1 MAGATAPAAKDA
13 VENAARR
20 ARQTAGLRLNAGRP
34 IWCSMMRFLSF
45 LALLAALPAQA
56 ATHDLVI
63 ERLKLPVE
71 PGRLADVIAINGSV
85 PGPVLHFTEG
95 ETETVRVTNR
105 LAETTSIHWHGLLV
119 PPPKDGAPGFNAFA
133 GIKPGETFTYTF
145 PIRQNGTYWYHAH
158 SATQEQAGQYG
169 AMIIA
174 PRAADP
180 ITADRSHVVLISEL
194 TREDPERILRNIK
207 GDADY
212 YNFNKRTLPQLLKDA
227 GKFGLGNTLKDRAQ
241 WATMRMDPTDIADV
255 SGYRLM
261 INGQPP
267 AKQPW
272 LLAKPGE
279 KVRLRLING
288 TAMSI
293 VDVRIPGVSM
303 TIVAAD
309 GRQVEP
315 VTVDEF
321 RMGVAETYDV
331 IVEPQ
336 GDKPRALWIETI
348 DRRAH
353 ALASLSAE
361 AGQRAEAPAPRPRQI
376 LLLSE
381 MGHDMAAMAS
391 PGAAADCPPEHAAM
405 GHCTPKTAT
414 PAPANPSATDP
425 NCPPEHAAMGHCTP
439 KAATPTPANPSATDP
454 NCPPEHAAMGHC
466 TPKTATPAPANPS
479 ATDPNCPPE
488 HAAMGHCTP
497 KTTPHTGTAVVT
509 DVVTD
514 AGATAYPR
522 VDYGYGS
529 DPMAGMNHAAM
540 GHGALAAEGETDGS
554 GRVFGWATGAPRG
567 ARVLSM
573 RDLRAATPQDDRRE
587 PTQTITIKVAGNM
600 QRYIWTLNG
609 AKYGEAPPLR
619 VKFGDRVRIIFVNE
633 SMMAHPMHLHGMFF
647 QVENGQPMDRLPDK
661 NVIVVAPGRTQS
673 ILLTANEAGEW
684 PLHCHLLYHMESG
697 MMQKLVVASVD
708 NPDGSSAQP
717 GHGH

>member
-1 MAGATAPAAKDA
+1 MAGATAPAAENA
-13 VENAARR
+13 AENAARR

-133 GIKPGETFTYTF
+133 GIKPGETFTYSF

-227 GKFGLGNTLKDRAQ
+227 GKFGLGKTLKDRAQ

-353 ALASLSAE
+353 VLASLSAD

-391 PGAAADCPPEHAAM
+391 PSAATDCPPEHAAM
-405 GHCTPKTAT
+405 GHCTPKAAT

-439 KAATPTPANPSATDP
+439 KNTPR
-454 NCPPEHAAMGHC
+454 
-466 TPKTATPAPANPS
+466 
-479 ATDPNCPPE
+479 
-488 HAAMGHCTP
+488 
-497 KTTPHTGTAVVT
+497 TGTA
-509 DVVTD
+509 VVTD

>member
-1 MAGATAPAAKDA
+1 MAGATAPAAENA
-13 VENAARR
+13 AENAARR

-227 GKFGLGNTLKDRAQ
+227 GKFGLGKTLKDRAQ

-288 TAMSI
+288 TAMSL

-353 ALASLSAE
+353 VLASLSAD
-361 AGQRAEAPAPRPRQI
+361 AGQPAEAPAPRPRQI

-405 GHCTPKTAT
+405 GHCTPKAAT

-439 KAATPTPANPSATDP
+439 KNTPR
-454 NCPPEHAAMGHC
+454 
-466 TPKTATPAPANPS
+466 
-479 ATDPNCPPE
+479 
-488 HAAMGHCTP
+488 
-497 KTTPHTGTAVVT
+497 TGTAVVT
-509 DVVTD
+509 D
-514 AGATAYPR
+514 AGVTAYPR

>member
-1 MAGATAPAAKDA
+1 MAGATAPAAENA
-13 VENAARR
+13 AENAARR

-133 GIKPGETFTYTF
+133 GIKPGETFTYSF

-207 GDADY
+207 GDSDY

-227 GKFGLGNTLKDRAQ
+227 GKFGLGKTLKDRAQ

-288 TAMSI
+288 TAMSL

-353 ALASLSAE
+353 VLASLSAE

-391 PGAAADCPPEHAAM
+391 PSA
-405 GHCTPKTAT
+405 
-414 PAPANPSATDP
+414 ATD
-425 NCPPEHAAMGHCTP
+425 CPPEHAAMGHCTP

-466 TPKTATPAPANPS
+466 TPKNTPR
-479 ATDPNCPPE
+479 
-488 HAAMGHCTP
+488 
-497 KTTPHTGTAVVT
+497 TGTAVVT
-509 DVVTD
+509 D
-514 AGATAYPR
+514 AGVTAYPR

>member
-1 MAGATAPAAKDA
+1 MAGATAPAAENA
-13 VENAARR
+13 AENAARR

-227 GKFGLGNTLKDRAQ
+227 GKFGLGKTLKDRAQ

-353 ALASLSAE
+353 VLASLSAE

-391 PGAAADCPPEHAAM
+391 PSAATDCPPEHAAM
-405 GHCTPKTAT
+405 GHCTPKAAT

-466 TPKTATPAPANPS
+466 TPKNTPR
-479 ATDPNCPPE
+479 
-488 HAAMGHCTP
+488 
-497 KTTPHTGTAVVT
+497 TGTAVVT
-509 DVVTD
+509 D
-514 AGATAYPR
+514 AGVTAYPR

>member
-1 MAGATAPAAKDA
+1 MAGATAPAAENA
-13 VENAARR
+13 AENAARR

-227 GKFGLGNTLKDRAQ
+227 GKFGLGKTLKDRAQ

-353 ALASLSAE
+353 VLASLSAE

-466 TPKTATPAPANPS
+466 TPKNTPR
-479 ATDPNCPPE
+479 
-488 HAAMGHCTP
+488 
-497 KTTPHTGTAVVT
+497 TGTA
-509 DVVTD
+509 VVTD

>member
-1 MAGATAPAAKDA
+1 MAGATAPAAENA
-13 VENAARR
+13 AENAARR

-227 GKFGLGNTLKDRAQ
+227 GKFGLGKTLKDRAQ

-353 ALASLSAE
+353 VLASLSAD

-391 PGAAADCPPEHAAM
+391 PSAATDCPPEHAAM
-405 GHCTPKTAT
+405 GHCTPKAAT

-439 KAATPTPANPSATDP
+439 KNTPR
-454 NCPPEHAAMGHC
+454 
-466 TPKTATPAPANPS
+466 
-479 ATDPNCPPE
+479 
-488 HAAMGHCTP
+488 
-497 KTTPHTGTAVVT
+497 TGTA
-509 DVVTD
+509 VVTD

-554 GRVFGWATGAPRG
+554 GRVFGWAPGAPRG

>member
-1 MAGATAPAAKDA
+1 
-13 VENAARR
+13 
-20 ARQTAGLRLNAGRP
+20 
-34 IWCSMMRFLSF
+34 
-45 LALLAALPAQA
+45 
-56 ATHDLVI
+56 
-63 ERLKLPVE
+63 
-71 PGRLADVIAINGSV
+71 
-85 PGPVLHFTEG
+85 
-95 ETETVRVTNR
+95 
-105 LAETTSIHWHGLLV
+105 
-119 PPPKDGAPGFNAFA
+119 
-133 GIKPGETFTYTF
+133 
-145 PIRQNGTYWYHAH
+145 
-158 SATQEQAGQYG
+158 
-169 AMIIA
+169 
-174 PRAADP
+174 
-180 ITADRSHVVLISEL
+180 
-194 TREDPERILRNIK
+194 
-207 GDADY
+207 
-212 YNFNKRTLPQLLKDA
+212 
-227 GKFGLGNTLKDRAQ
+227 
-241 WATMRMDPTDIADV
+241 
-255 SGYRLM
+255 
-261 INGQPP
+261 
-267 AKQPW
+267 

-303 TIVAAD
+303 TIIAAD

-353 ALASLSAE
+353 VLASLSAE

-391 PGAAADCPPEHAAM
+391 PSAATDCPPEHAAM
-405 GHCTPKTAT
+405 GHCTPKA
-414 PAPANPSATDP
+414 
-425 NCPPEHAAMGHCTP
+425 
-439 KAATPTPANPSATDP
+439 
-454 NCPPEHAAMGHC
+454 
-466 TPKTATPAPANPS
+466 ATPAPANPS

>member
-1 MAGATAPAAKDA
+1 MAGATAPAAENA
-13 VENAARR
+13 AENAARR

-34 IWCSMMRFLSF
+34 IWCSMMRLLSF

-133 GIKPGETFTYTF
+133 GIKPGETFTYSF

-227 GKFGLGNTLKDRAQ
+227 GKFGLGKTLKDRAQ

-353 ALASLSAE
+353 ALASLSAD

-405 GHCTPKTAT
+405 GHCTPK
-414 PAPANPSATDP
+414 
-425 NCPPEHAAMGHCTP
+425 
-439 KAATPTPANPSATDP
+439 AATPTPANPSATDP

-466 TPKTATPAPANPS
+466 TPKNTPR
-479 ATDPNCPPE
+479 
-488 HAAMGHCTP
+488 
-497 KTTPHTGTAVVT
+497 TGTA
-509 DVVTD
+509 VVTD

>member
-1 MAGATAPAAKDA
+1 MAGATAPAAENA
-13 VENAARR
+13 AENAARR

-227 GKFGLGNTLKDRAQ
+227 GKFGLGKTLKDRAQ

-353 ALASLSAE
+353 VLASLSAD

-391 PGAAADCPPEHAAM
+391 PSAATDCPPEHAAM
-405 GHCTPKTAT
+405 GHCTPKAAT

-466 TPKTATPAPANPS
+466 TSKTA
-479 ATDPNCPPE
+479 
-488 HAAMGHCTP
+488 
-497 KTTPHTGTAVVT
+497 PHTGTA
-509 DVVTD
+509 VVTD

>member
-1 MAGATAPAAKDA
+1 
-13 VENAARR
+13 
-20 ARQTAGLRLNAGRP
+20 
-34 IWCSMMRFLSF
+34 MMRFLSF

-133 GIKPGETFTYTF
+133 GIKPGETFTYSF

-227 GKFGLGNTLKDRAQ
+227 GKFGLGKTLKDRAQ

-353 ALASLSAE
+353 VLASLSAD
-361 AGQRAEAPAPRPRQI
+361 AGQPAEAPAPRPRQI

-391 PGAAADCPPEHAAM
+391 PSA
-405 GHCTPKTAT
+405 
-414 PAPANPSATDP
+414 ATD
-425 NCPPEHAAMGHCTP
+425 CPPEHAAMGHCTP

-466 TPKTATPAPANPS
+466 TPKNTPR
-479 ATDPNCPPE
+479 
-488 HAAMGHCTP
+488 
-497 KTTPHTGTAVVT
+497 TGTAVVT
-509 DVVTD
+509 D
-514 AGATAYPR
+514 AGVTAYPR

>member
-1 MAGATAPAAKDA
+1 MAGATAPAAENA
-13 VENAARR
+13 AENAARR

-227 GKFGLGNTLKDRAQ
+227 GKFGLGKTLKDRAQ

-353 ALASLSAE
+353 VLASLSAD

-405 GHCTPKTAT
+405 GHCTPK
-414 PAPANPSATDP
+414 
-425 NCPPEHAAMGHCTP
+425 
-439 KAATPTPANPSATDP
+439 AATPTPANPSATDP

-466 TPKTATPAPANPS
+466 TPKNTPR
-479 ATDPNCPPE
+479 
-488 HAAMGHCTP
+488 
-497 KTTPHTGTAVVT
+497 TGTA
-509 DVVTD
+509 VVTD

>member
-1 MAGATAPAAKDA
+1 MAGATAPAAENA
-13 VENAARR
+13 AENAARR

-34 IWCSMMRFLSF
+34 IWCSLMRFLSF

-119 PPPKDGAPGFNAFA
+119 PPPKDGAAHFNAFA
-133 GIKPGETFTYTF
+133 GIKPGETFTYSF

-227 GKFGLGNTLKDRAQ
+227 GKFGLGKTLKDRAQ

-353 ALASLSAE
+353 VLASLSAE

-439 KAATPTPANPSATDP
+439 KNTPR
-454 NCPPEHAAMGHC
+454 
-466 TPKTATPAPANPS
+466 
-479 ATDPNCPPE
+479 
-488 HAAMGHCTP
+488 
-497 KTTPHTGTAVVT
+497 TGTA
-509 DVVTD
+509 VVTD

>member
-13 VENAARR
+13 AENAARR

-227 GKFGLGNTLKDRAQ
+227 GKFGLGKTLKDRAQ

-353 ALASLSAE
+353 VLASLSAE

-391 PGAAADCPPEHAAM
+391 PSAATDCPPEHAAM
-405 GHCTPKTAT
+405 GHCTPKAAT

-439 KAATPTPANPSATDP
+439 KNTPR
-454 NCPPEHAAMGHC
+454 
-466 TPKTATPAPANPS
+466 
-479 ATDPNCPPE
+479 
-488 HAAMGHCTP
+488 
-497 KTTPHTGTAVVT
+497 TGTA
-509 DVVTD
+509 VVTD

>member
-1 MAGATAPAAKDA
+1 
-13 VENAARR
+13 
-20 ARQTAGLRLNAGRP
+20 
-34 IWCSMMRFLSF
+34 MMRFLSF

-207 GDADY
+207 SDSDY

-353 ALASLSAE
+353 VLASLSAD

-391 PGAAADCPPEHAAM
+391 PSAATDCPPEHAAM
-405 GHCTPKTAT
+405 GHCTPKAAT

-425 NCPPEHAAMGHCTP
+425 NCPPEHAAMGHCT
-439 KAATPTPANPSATDP
+439 S
-454 NCPPEHAAMGHC
+454 
-466 TPKTATPAPANPS
+466 KTA
-479 ATDPNCPPE
+479 
-488 HAAMGHCTP
+488 
-497 KTTPHTGTAVVT
+497 PHTGTA
-509 DVVTD
+509 VVTD

-540 GHGALAAEGETDGS
+540 GHGALATEGETDGS

>member
-1 MAGATAPAAKDA
+1 MAGATAPAAENA
-13 VENAARR
+13 AENAARR
-20 ARQTAGLRLNAGRP
+20 ARQTAGLRLHAGRP

-133 GIKPGETFTYTF
+133 GIKPGETFTYSF

-180 ITADRSHVVLISEL
+180 IIADRSHVVLISEL

-353 ALASLSAE
+353 VLASLSAD

-405 GHCTPKTAT
+405 GHCTPK
-414 PAPANPSATDP
+414 
-425 NCPPEHAAMGHCTP
+425 
-439 KAATPTPANPSATDP
+439 AATPTPANPSATDP
-454 NCPPEHAAMGHC
+454 N
-466 TPKTATPAPANPS
+466 
-479 ATDPNCPPE
+479 
-488 HAAMGHCTP
+488 
-497 KTTPHTGTAVVT
+497 
-509 DVVTD
+509 
-514 AGATAYPR
+514 
-522 VDYGYGS
+522 
-529 DPMAGMNHAAM
+529 
-540 GHGALAAEGETDGS
+540 
-554 GRVFGWATGAPRG
+554 
-567 ARVLSM
+567 
-573 RDLRAATPQDDRRE
+573 
-587 PTQTITIKVAGNM
+587 
-600 QRYIWTLNG
+600 
-609 AKYGEAPPLR
+609 
-619 VKFGDRVRIIFVNE
+619 
-633 SMMAHPMHLHGMFF
+633 
-647 QVENGQPMDRLPDK
+647 
-661 NVIVVAPGRTQS
+661 
-673 ILLTANEAGEW
+673 
-684 PLHCHLLYHMESG
+684 
-697 MMQKLVVASVD
+697 
-708 NPDGSSAQP
+708 
-717 GHGH
+717 

>member
-1 MAGATAPAAKDA
+1 
-13 VENAARR
+13 
-20 ARQTAGLRLNAGRP
+20 
-34 IWCSMMRFLSF
+34 
-45 LALLAALPAQA
+45 
-56 ATHDLVI
+56 
-63 ERLKLPVE
+63 
-71 PGRLADVIAINGSV
+71 
-85 PGPVLHFTEG
+85 
-95 ETETVRVTNR
+95 
-105 LAETTSIHWHGLLV
+105 
-119 PPPKDGAPGFNAFA
+119 
-133 GIKPGETFTYTF
+133 
-145 PIRQNGTYWYHAH
+145 
-158 SATQEQAGQYG
+158 
-169 AMIIA
+169 
-174 PRAADP
+174 
-180 ITADRSHVVLISEL
+180 
-194 TREDPERILRNIK
+194 
-207 GDADY
+207 
-212 YNFNKRTLPQLLKDA
+212 
-227 GKFGLGNTLKDRAQ
+227 
-241 WATMRMDPTDIADV
+241 
-255 SGYRLM
+255 
-261 INGQPP
+261 
-267 AKQPW
+267 

-303 TIVAAD
+303 TIIAAD

-439 KAATPTPANPSATDP
+439 KA
-454 NCPPEHAAMGHC
+454 
-466 TPKTATPAPANPS
+466 ATPAPANPS

>member
-1 MAGATAPAAKDA
+1 MAGATAPAAENA
-13 VENAARR
+13 AENAARR

-227 GKFGLGNTLKDRAQ
+227 GKFGLGKTLKDRAQ

-353 ALASLSAE
+353 VLASLSAD

-391 PGAAADCPPEHAAM
+391 PSA
-405 GHCTPKTAT
+405 
-414 PAPANPSATDP
+414 ATD
-425 NCPPEHAAMGHCTP
+425 CPPEHAAMGHCTP
-439 KAATPTPANPSATDP
+439 KAATPAPANPSATDP

-497 KTTPHTGTAVVT
+497 KNTPRTGTAVVT
-509 DVVTD
+509 D
-514 AGATAYPR
+514 AGVTAYPR

>member
-1 MAGATAPAAKDA
+1 
-13 VENAARR
+13 
-20 ARQTAGLRLNAGRP
+20 
-34 IWCSMMRFLSF
+34 MMRFLSF

-133 GIKPGETFTYTF
+133 GIKPGETFTYSF

-391 PGAAADCPPEHAAM
+391 PSAATDCPPEHAAM

-414 PAPANPSATDP
+414 PAPAKPAATDP

-439 KAATPTPANPSATDP
+439 KITPR
-454 NCPPEHAAMGHC
+454 
-466 TPKTATPAPANPS
+466 
-479 ATDPNCPPE
+479 
-488 HAAMGHCTP
+488 
-497 KTTPHTGTAVVT
+497 TGTA
-509 DVVTD
+509 VVTD

>member
-1 MAGATAPAAKDA
+1 MAGATAPAAENA
-13 VENAARR
+13 AENAARR

-227 GKFGLGNTLKDRAQ
+227 GKFGLGKTLKDRAQ

-353 ALASLSAE
+353 VLASLSAD

-391 PGAAADCPPEHAAM
+391 PSAATDCPPEHAAM
-405 GHCTPKTAT
+405 GHCTPKAAT

-466 TPKTATPAPANPS
+466 TPKNTPR
-479 ATDPNCPPE
+479 
-488 HAAMGHCTP
+488 
-497 KTTPHTGTAVVT
+497 TGTAVVT
-509 DVVTD
+509 D
-514 AGATAYPR
+514 AGVTAYPR

>member
-1 MAGATAPAAKDA
+1 
-13 VENAARR
+13 
-20 ARQTAGLRLNAGRP
+20 
-34 IWCSMMRFLSF
+34 MRHLLFL
-45 LALLAALPAQA
+45 LALFAALPAQA

-63 ERLKLPVE
+63 ERIKLAVE
-71 PGRLADVIAINGSV
+71 PGRPSTVIAINGSV

-95 ETETVRVTNR
+95 QTETIRVTNK

-174 PRAADP
+174 PKAADP
-180 ITADRSHVVLISEL
+180 IVADRTHVVLISEL

-207 GDADY
+207 GDSDY
-212 YNFNKRTLPQLLKDA
+212 YNFNKRTLPQMLKDA
-227 GKFGLGNTLKDRAQ
+227 GKFGLGATLKDRAQ

-255 SGYRLM
+255 SGYRLLV
-261 INGQPP
+261 NGQPP
-267 AKQPW
+267 ARQPW
-272 LLAKPGE
+272 LQAKPGE
-279 KVRLRLING
+279 KIRLRLING
-288 TAMSI
+288 TAMSL
-293 VDVRIPGVSM
+293 VDVRIPGLAM

-331 IVEPQ
+331 IVTPTDE
-336 GDKPRALWIETI
+336 KPLALWIETI
-348 DRRAH
+348 DRRAQ
-353 ALASLSAE
+353 ALVSLSAD
-361 AGQRAEAPAPRPRQI
+361 ASQRAEAPAPRPRQI
-376 LLLSE
+376 LLVSE
-381 MGHDMAAMAS
+381 MGHDMAAMA
-391 PGAAADCPPEHAAM
+391 GASGADCPPEHAAM
-405 GHCTPKTAT
+405 GHCTPTAATAT
-414 PAPANPSATDP
+414 TPKPPATNADCPPEHAAMGHCMPVSTTKSEQIATKPAATDP
-425 NCPPEHAAMGHCTP
+425 ACPLEHAAMGHCTPRAAAVAPLLADPDCPPEHAAMGHCTP
-439 KAATPTPANPSATDP
+439 KAAAL
-454 NCPPEHAAMGHC
+454 
-466 TPKTATPAPANPS
+466 
-479 ATDPNCPPE
+479 
-488 HAAMGHCTP
+488 
-497 KTTPHTGTAVVT
+497 TGSAVVA
-509 DVVTD
+509 D
-514 AGATAYPR
+514 AGATPFPR

-540 GHGALAAEGETDGS
+540 GHTALAAEGETDGS

-573 RDLRAATPQDDRRE
+573 RDLRAATPQTDLRK
-587 PTQTITIKVAGNM
+587 PTQTIVIKVAGNM

-609 AKYGEAPPLR
+609 AKYGEASPLR
-619 VKFGDRVRIIFVNE
+619 VKFGDRVRITFVNE

-647 QVENGQPMDRLPDK
+647 QLENDQPMDRLPDK
-661 NVIVVAPGRTQS
+661 NVIVIAPGRTQS

-697 MMQKLVVASVD
+697 MMQKLIVASVD
-708 NPDGSSAQP
+708 NPDGSAP
-717 GHGH
+717 AAGHVH

>member
-1 MAGATAPAAKDA
+1 MK
-13 VENAARR
+13 
-20 ARQTAGLRLNAGRP
+20 RL
-34 IWCSMMRFLSF
+34 LSF

-56 ATHDLVI
+56 ATHELVI
-63 ERLKLPVE
+63 ERLKLAVE
-71 PGRLADVIAINGSV
+71 PGQPTTVIAINGSV

-174 PRAADP
+174 PKGADP

-212 YNFNKRTLPQLLKDA
+212 YNFNKRTLPQLFRDA
-227 GKFGLGNTLKDRAQ
+227 GKFGLGKTLKDRAQ

-279 KVRLRLING
+279 KIRLRLING
-288 TAMSI
+288 TAMSL

-331 IVEPQ
+331 IVESQ

-353 ALASLSAE
+353 ALASLSAD

-376 LLLSE
+376 LLASE
-381 MGHDMAAMAS
+381 MGHDMAAMAGS
-391 PGAAADCPPEHAAM
+391 GAAADCPPEHAAM
-405 GHCTPKTAT
+405 GHCTPAGSPATAAK
-414 PAPANPSATDP
+414 PAATDP

-439 KAATPTPANPSATDP
+439 KIAL
-454 NCPPEHAAMGHC
+454 HA
-466 TPKTATPAPANPS
+466 
-479 ATDPNCPPE
+479 
-488 HAAMGHCTP
+488 
-497 KTTPHTGTAVVT
+497 GTAVVS
-509 DVVTD
+509 D
-514 AGATAYPR
+514 AGTTSYPR
-522 VDYGYGS
+522 IDYGYGS
-529 DPMAGMNHAAM
+529 DPMAGMNHAAL

-573 RDLRAATPQDDRRE
+573 RDLRAVTPQSDVRE
-587 PTQTITIKVAGNM
+587 PTQTIIIKVAGNM

-619 VKFGDRVRIIFVNE
+619 VNFGDRVRIIFVNE

-647 QVENGQPMDRLPDK
+647 QVENGQPMQHLPDK

-708 NPDGSSAQP
+708 NPDGSRAQP
-717 GHGH
+717 GHAH

>member
-1 MAGATAPAAKDA
+1 MAGATAPAAENA
-13 VENAARR
+13 AENAARR
-20 ARQTAGLRLNAGRP
+20 ARQTAGLRLHAGRP

-133 GIKPGETFTYTF
+133 GIKPGETFTYSF

-391 PGAAADCPPEHAAM
+391 PSAATDCPPEHAAM

-414 PAPANPSATDP
+414 PAPAKPAATDP

-439 KAATPTPANPSATDP
+439 KITPR
-454 NCPPEHAAMGHC
+454 
-466 TPKTATPAPANPS
+466 
-479 ATDPNCPPE
+479 
-488 HAAMGHCTP
+488 
-497 KTTPHTGTAVVT
+497 TGTA
-509 DVVTD
+509 VVTD

>member
-1 MAGATAPAAKDA
+1 
-13 VENAARR
+13 
-20 ARQTAGLRLNAGRP
+20 
-34 IWCSMMRFLSF
+34 MMRFLSF

-133 GIKPGETFTYTF
+133 GIKPGETFTYSF

-227 GKFGLGNTLKDRAQ
+227 GKFGLGKTLKDRAQ

-353 ALASLSAE
+353 VLASLSAD
-361 AGQRAEAPAPRPRQI
+361 AGQPAEAPAPRPRQI

-391 PGAAADCPPEHAAM
+391 PSA
-405 GHCTPKTAT
+405 
-414 PAPANPSATDP
+414 ATD
-425 NCPPEHAAMGHCTP
+425 CPPEHAAMGHCTP

-466 TPKTATPAPANPS
+466 TPKNTPR
-479 ATDPNCPPE
+479 
-488 HAAMGHCTP
+488 
-497 KTTPHTGTAVVT
+497 TGTA
-509 DVVTD
+509 VVTD

>member
-1 MAGATAPAAKDA
+1 MAGATAPAAENA
-13 VENAARR
+13 AENAARR

-133 GIKPGETFTYTF
+133 GIKPGETVTYSF

-227 GKFGLGNTLKDRAQ
+227 GKFGLGKTLKDRAQ

-353 ALASLSAE
+353 VLASLSAE

-391 PGAAADCPPEHAAM
+391 PSA
-405 GHCTPKTAT
+405 
-414 PAPANPSATDP
+414 ATD
-425 NCPPEHAAMGHCTP
+425 CPPEHAAMGHCTP

-466 TPKTATPAPANPS
+466 TPKNTPR
-479 ATDPNCPPE
+479 
-488 HAAMGHCTP
+488 
-497 KTTPHTGTAVVT
+497 TGTAVVT
-509 DVVTD
+509 D
-514 AGATAYPR
+514 AGVTAYPR

>member
-1 MAGATAPAAKDA
+1 MAGATAPAAENA
-13 VENAARR
+13 AENAARR

-133 GIKPGETFTYTF
+133 GIKPGETFTYSF

-174 PRAADP
+174 PRAADT

-227 GKFGLGNTLKDRAQ
+227 GKFGLGKTLKDRAQ

-353 ALASLSAE
+353 VLASLSAD

-439 KAATPTPANPSATDP
+439 KNTPR
-454 NCPPEHAAMGHC
+454 
-466 TPKTATPAPANPS
+466 
-479 ATDPNCPPE
+479 
-488 HAAMGHCTP
+488 
-497 KTTPHTGTAVVT
+497 TGTAVVT
-509 DVVTD
+509 D
-514 AGATAYPR
+514 AGVTAYPR

>member
-1 MAGATAPAAKDA
+1 MAGATAPAAENA
-13 VENAARR
+13 AENAARR

-133 GIKPGETFTYTF
+133 GIKPGETFTYSF

-227 GKFGLGNTLKDRAQ
+227 GKFGLGKTLKDRAQ

-353 ALASLSAE
+353 VLASLSAE

-391 PGAAADCPPEHAAM
+391 PSAATDCPPEHAAM
-405 GHCTPKTAT
+405 GHCTPKAAT

-439 KAATPTPANPSATDP
+439 KNTPR
-454 NCPPEHAAMGHC
+454 
-466 TPKTATPAPANPS
+466 
-479 ATDPNCPPE
+479 
-488 HAAMGHCTP
+488 
-497 KTTPHTGTAVVT
+497 TGTA
-509 DVVTD
+509 VVTD

>member
-13 VENAARR
+13 AENAARR

-227 GKFGLGNTLKDRAQ
+227 GKFGLGKTLKDRAQ

-353 ALASLSAE
+353 VLASLSAE

-391 PGAAADCPPEHAAM
+391 PSAATDCPPEHAAM
-405 GHCTPKTAT
+405 GHCTPKAAT

-466 TPKTATPAPANPS
+466 TPKNTPR
-479 ATDPNCPPE
+479 
-488 HAAMGHCTP
+488 
-497 KTTPHTGTAVVT
+497 TGTA
-509 DVVTD
+509 VVTD

>member
-1 MAGATAPAAKDA
+1 MAGATAPAAENA
-13 VENAARR
+13 AENAARR

-227 GKFGLGNTLKDRAQ
+227 GKFGLGKTLKDRAQ

-353 ALASLSAE
+353 ALASLSAD

-391 PGAAADCPPEHAAM
+391 PSAATDCPPEHAAM
-405 GHCTPKTAT
+405 GHCTPKAAT

-439 KAATPTPANPSATDP
+439 KNTPR
-454 NCPPEHAAMGHC
+454 
-466 TPKTATPAPANPS
+466 
-479 ATDPNCPPE
+479 
-488 HAAMGHCTP
+488 
-497 KTTPHTGTAVVT
+497 TGTA
-509 DVVTD
+509 VVTD

>member
-1 MAGATAPAAKDA
+1 
-13 VENAARR
+13 
-20 ARQTAGLRLNAGRP
+20 
-34 IWCSMMRFLSF
+34 MRSYFFL

-63 ERLKLPVE
+63 ERIKLAVE
-71 PGRLADVIAINGSV
+71 PGRPSTVIAINGSV

-105 LAETTSIHWHGLLV
+105 LAESTSIHWHGLLV

-133 GIKPGETFTYTF
+133 GIKPGETFTYSF

-174 PRAADP
+174 PKGADP
-180 ITADRSHVVLISEL
+180 ISADRTHVVLISEL

-212 YNFNKRTLPQLLKDA
+212 YNFNKRTLPQLFRDA

-255 SGYRLM
+255 SGYRLL

-272 LLAKPGE
+272 LLAKPSE

-288 TAMSI
+288 TAMSL
-293 VDVRIPGVSM
+293 VDVRIPGISM

-331 IVEPQ
+331 IVTPT
-336 GDKPRALWIETI
+336 DATPHALWIETI

-353 ALASLSAE
+353 ALVSLSAD
-361 AGQRAEAPAPRPRQI
+361 ARQRAEAPAPRPRQI
-376 LLLSE
+376 LLASE
-381 MGHDMAAMAS
+381 MGHDMAAMAG
-391 PGAAADCPPEHAAM
+391 PGAAADCSPEHAAM
-405 GHCTPKTAT
+405 GHCTPKTTT
-414 PAPANPSATDP
+414 PAPVNPAAIDP

-439 KAATPTPANPSATDP
+439 KPALRI
-454 NCPPEHAAMGHC
+454 
-466 TPKTATPAPANPS
+466 
-479 ATDPNCPPE
+479 
-488 HAAMGHCTP
+488 
-497 KTTPHTGTAVVT
+497 GTAVVA
-509 DVVTD
+509 D
-514 AGATAYPR
+514 AGTTPYPR